1 MSFLRSRD
9 ACESSVRV
17 APGDTNRQPS
27 ASSST
32 RVNTRVRSRLAGSG
46 RCQCP
51 HQPEEALM
59 AEAPETPGEPD
70 APAET
75 EDEAQDQ
82 TAAGRQPQQLSG
94 EGAQDRG
101 DAEAEEES
109 A

>member
-1 MSFLRSRD
+1 
-9 ACESSVRV
+9 
-17 APGDTNRQPS
+17 
-27 ASSST
+27 
-32 RVNTRVRSRLAGSG
+32 
-46 RCQCP
+46 
-51 HQPEEALM
+51 M
-59 AEAPETPGEPD
+59 AEASETPGEPD

>member
-1 MSFLRSRD
+1 MTGNLTLV
-9 ACESSVRV
+9 E
-17 APGDTNRQPS
+17 
-27 ASSST
+27 T
-32 RVNTRVRSRLAGSG
+32 RVSSPLAGSG
-46 RCQCP
+46 SVNARD
-51 HQPEEALM
+51 QPEEAIV
-59 AEAPETPGEPD
+59 AEARETPGEPG

-101 DAEAEEES
+101 DAEAEDES